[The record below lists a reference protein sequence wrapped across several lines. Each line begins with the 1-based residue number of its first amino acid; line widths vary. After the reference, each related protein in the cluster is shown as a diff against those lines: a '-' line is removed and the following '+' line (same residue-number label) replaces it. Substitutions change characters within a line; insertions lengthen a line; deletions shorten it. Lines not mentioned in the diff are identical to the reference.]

1 MAYSPITPPLRSNPR
16 SRTVGLVTAITLS
29 MLLSIGTIGLVG
41 CNQLAK
47 IGVGT
52 TPIEKIVSNP
62 SKYTEVTVR
71 GKVVNRIGILGR
83 GAYEVKDNSGSV
95 WVISGAGDLPAV
107 DATVTV
113 KGTVSQGVSIG
124 DKNLAITITE
134 KQRL

>member
-1 MAYSPITPPLRSNPR
+1 
-16 SRTVGLVTAITLS
+16 
-29 MLLSIGTIGLVG
+29 MLLSIGAIGLVG

-47 IGVGT
+47 VGLGT

-62 SKYTEVTVR
+62 SKYTEVTIR

-83 GAYEVKDNSGSV
+83 GAYEVKDNSGSGSV
-95 WVISGAGDLPAV
+95 WVLSSAGDLPAV
-107 DATVTV
+107 DTTVTV